1 MRKKLSITSIFLSAL
16 FAIALF
22 VVATPVFGNEVAA
35 IVGVGTFATSFVAI
49 PNATLGMNSIA
60 SRMVFDNAQRLLS
73 AAFPGQNIRQFKCT
87 QSYLRL
93 ELALSTTITNYQF
106 QILNQTTG
114 SQFNTEQR
122 LNLQDSFVI
131 SSLGIYVGLP
141 ASATST
147 TFELDT
153 YCDTVKY
160 TNAAAMNAIY
170 NGQLQVK
177 INNDVVVP
185 AWDLQQHFY
194 RPQTQLTAAAN
205 SPLDQKRLSEDS
217 QSAVEPNIIAI
228 GSKNTNFSV
237 VLPTALT
244 AVDAN
249 SRIILLM
256 RGVLAQNSTVVS

>member
-1 MRKKLSITSIFLSAL
+1 MKSRSRIGLSFLFSL
-16 FAIALF
+16 GFAFLLM
-22 VVATPVFGNEVAA
+22 PVFGDVLAAGIGVA
-35 IVGVGTFATSFVAI
+35 TFGLSLAKNSEPV
-49 PNATLGMNSIA
+49 LGLNSIA
-60 SRMVFDNAQRLLS
+60 ARMVYDNARTLL
-73 AAFPGQNIRQFKCT
+73 ANAFPGQSIKGFKCT

-93 ELALSTTITNYQF
+93 ELALSTAITNYQF

-114 SQFNTEQR
+114 AQFNTEQR

-131 SSLGIYVGLP
+131 SSLGVYIGKP
-141 ASATST
+141 SGATDT

-153 YCDTVKY
+153 YCNTVKY

-194 RPQTQLTAAAN
+194 RPQTQSTAAAN
-205 SPLDQKRLSEDS
+205 SPLDQKRLAEDG
-217 QSAVEPNIIAI
+217 QIAVEPNIIAI
-228 GSKNTNFSV
+228 GSKNTNISI
-237 VLPTALT
+237 VLPVALS
-244 AVDAN
+244 AIDAN

>member
-1 MRKKLSITSIFLSAL
+1 MKRSHILVKFL
-16 FAIALF
+16 FAFALTMF
-22 VVATPVFGNEVAA
+22 CAPIFGNEVAA
-35 IVGVGTFATSFVAI
+35 VVGAGTLAVSFAKMPQSV
-49 PNATLGMNSIA
+49 LGLNSIA
-60 SRMVFDNAQRLLS
+60 ARMVYDNARTLL
-73 AAFPGQNIRQFKCT
+73 AGAFPGQNIRQFKCT

-122 LNLQDSFVI
+122 LNLQDSFVV
-131 SSLGIYVGLP
+131 SSLGVFIALP
-141 ASATST
+141 ASATAT
-147 TFELDT
+147 AFELDT
-153 YCDTVKY
+153 YCNTVKY

-205 SPLDQKRLSEDS
+205 TPQDQKRLAEDS
-217 QSAVEPNIIAI
+217 MVAVEPNIIAI
-228 GSKNTNFSV
+228 GSKNTQISI

-249 SRIILLM
+249 SRLVLLM

>member
-1 MRKKLSITSIFLSAL
+1 MLSAPL
-16 FAIALF
+16 
-22 VVATPVFGNEVAA
+22 FGNEIAA
-35 IVGVGTFATSFVAI
+35 IVGVGTFAASFEAKNVA
-49 PNATLGMNSIA
+49 LGMNSIA
-60 SRMVFDNAQRLLS
+60 SRMVYDNARKLLS
-73 AAFPGQNIRQFKCT
+73 AAFPGQNINQFKCT

-93 ELALSTTITNYQF
+93 ELALATTITNYQF

-122 LNLQDSFVI
+122 LNLQDSFVV
-131 SSLGIYVGLP
+131 SSLGIFLAHPSG
-141 ASATST
+141 TTDT

-153 YCDTVKY
+153 YANTVKY

-170 NGQLQVK
+170 NGQLQIK

-194 RPQTQLTAAAN
+194 RPQTQETAAAN

-217 QSAVEPNIIAI
+217 MSAVEPNIIAI
-228 GSKNTNFSV
+228 GSKNTQISI
-237 VLPTALT
+237 VLPTALS

-249 SRIILLM
+249 SRLVVLM

>member
-1 MRKKLSITSIFLSAL
+1 MKRVHIVLKFL
-16 FAIALF
+16 FACALGLF
-22 VVATPVFGNEVAA
+22 CAPIFGNEVAA
-35 IVGVGTFATSFVAI
+35 VVGTGIFAFSSAQTPQPV
-49 PNATLGMNSIA
+49 LGLNSIA
-60 SRMVFDNAQRLLS
+60 ARMVYDNARKLL
-73 AAFPGQNIRQFKCT
+73 AGAFPGQNIRQFKCT
-87 QSYLRL
+87 QTYLRL
-93 ELALSTTITNYQF
+93 ELALSTAITNYQF

-122 LNLQDSFVI
+122 LNLQDSFVV
-131 SSLGIYVGLP
+131 SSLGVFLAKPSG
-141 ASATST
+141 STDT

-153 YCDTVKY
+153 YANTVKY

-194 RPQTQLTAAAN
+194 RPQTQQTAAAN
-205 SPLDQKRLSEDS
+205 SPLDQKRLSEDGMI
-217 QSAVEPNIIAI
+217 AVEPNIIAI
-228 GSKNTNFSV
+228 GSKNTQVSI
-237 VLPTALT
+237 VLPVALS